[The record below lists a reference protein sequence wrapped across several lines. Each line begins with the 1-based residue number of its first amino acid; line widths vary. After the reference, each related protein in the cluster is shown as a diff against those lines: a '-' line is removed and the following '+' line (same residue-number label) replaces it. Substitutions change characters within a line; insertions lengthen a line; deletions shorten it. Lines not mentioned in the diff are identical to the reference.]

1 MKALLILAMAAATL
15 TAQTT
20 QTKPPTTPAKKP
32 PAAPA
37 DAGGAVDSL
46 TNSLQDLNAIRDA
59 NLTRVQNEGCP
70 PETAVRLADLRAR
83 LRLSESGQALSNE
96 AGVPADAPSIAAN
109 WFKRPPLDRPED
121 ASARENRLLT
131 EVLPGA
137 TAAAAKSQPVAP
149 QKASEDEIARLKAE
163 IARLSGTCVA
173 ARK

>member
-1 MKALLILAMAAATL
+1 MKALLILAMTAATL
-15 TAQTT
+15 TA

-83 LRLSESGQALSNE
+83 LRLLELGEMPS

-109 WFKRPPLDRPED
+109 WFKRPVLDRPED
-121 ASARENRLLT
+121 ASARESRLLT

-137 TAAAAKSQPVAP
+137 TVAAVKSQPAVS
-149 QKASEDEIARLKAE
+149 QKANDDEIARLKAE
-163 IARLSGTCVA
+163 IARLSRTCVA